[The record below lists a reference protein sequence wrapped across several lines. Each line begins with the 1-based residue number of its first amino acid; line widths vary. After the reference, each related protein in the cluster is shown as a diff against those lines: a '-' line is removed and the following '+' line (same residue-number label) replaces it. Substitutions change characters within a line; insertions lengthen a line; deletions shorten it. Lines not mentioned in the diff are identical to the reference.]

1 MNADQL
7 EGTVRNFAGKAQEA
21 VGDAVGD
28 APTRIRGKINE
39 GAGKA
44 QEFYGQAV
52 DEVAAI
58 AAERPLGAMAAA
70 AGVGLILG
78 FLLARR

>member
-7 EGTVRNFAGKAQEA
+7 EGTVRNFAGKAQDA

-28 APTRIRGKINE
+28 AQTRVRGKINQ

-44 QEFYGQAV
+44 QEMYGQAV
-52 DEVAAI
+52 DEVVAMAS
-58 AAERPLGAMAAA
+58 ERPLGAMAAA